1 MTNEIEIWRDVIGY
15 EGLYKISSLGN
26 IYSYRRNRNLKSS
39 HDKGYKKVILR
50 GGSIPRKNAMI
61 HVLMALVFL
70 DKDYIKKGLVCN
82 HIDRV
87 RDNNNI
93 SNLEIVTA
101 RYNTSF
107 AKGTG
112 KNTGVTFL
120 RGRYV
125 AAITYLKK
133 SYHLGAYG
141 NSEDAHN
148 KYLEAV
154 NAINSGCFDFEKIKK
169 KVNTVTGIKNIRFDN
184 EGKKYF
190 AHVNINKKNIRGKRF
205 SDLKDAQKDLE
216 SLYKEH
222 GFIDKVKKIYTQ
234 NKI

>member
-1 MTNEIEIWRDVIGY
+1 MENEIWRDVVGY
-15 EGLYKISSLGN
+15 EGKYKISNLGN
-26 IYSYRRNRNLKSS
+26 IYSYYSKRNMNPSY
-39 HDKGYKKVILR
+39 DKGYKKVVLR
-50 GGSIPRKNAMI
+50 GGDIPKKNTMI
-61 HVLMALVFL
+61 HILVALTFL

-82 HIDRV
+82 HIDMV

-93 SNLEIVTA
+93 SNLEIVTK

-112 KNTGVTFL
+112 KNTGVTFF

-141 NSEDAHN
+141 NNEDAHN

-154 NAINSGCFDFEKIKK
+154 NAINSGCFDFENLKK

-190 AHVNINKKNIRGKRF
+190 AHITINKKNIRGKRF
-205 SDLKDAQKDLE
+205 SDLIDAQIDLE

-222 GFIDKVKKIYTQ
+222 GFIDKVQKIYTQ